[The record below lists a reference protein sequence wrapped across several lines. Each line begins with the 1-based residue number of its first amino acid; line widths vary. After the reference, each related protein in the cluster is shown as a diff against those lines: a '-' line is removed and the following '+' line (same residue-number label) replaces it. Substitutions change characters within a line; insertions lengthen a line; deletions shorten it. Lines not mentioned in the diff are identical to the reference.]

1 MNSYSNGKYVI
12 CELKMSLSL
21 NFCHSILT
29 KHNDE
34 GHLDR
39 LDFRL
44 GDESSGAGSPAVII
58 AVQGDFPPPGLGEGN

>member
-1 MNSYSNGKYVI
+1 MSSK
-12 CELKMSLSL
+12 LSLSL
-21 NFCHSILT
+21 NFSHSILT

-44 GDESSGAGSPAVII
+44 RDESPGAGSPAVII
-58 AVQGDFPPPGLGEGN
+58 AVQGDFSSPSLGKGN